1 MVYTVMNYR
10 NDAIKCSK
18 LKWNHELQAS
28 DFTAKFWTFYGI
40 IFMVYKSAYHEKVWS
55 IRFLQQQEKF
65 LAEFALFSVAKLSK
79 LKARARC
86 VGNF

>member
-1 MVYTVMNYR
+1 MKKSGRFV
-10 NDAIKCSK
+10 
-18 LKWNHELQAS
+18 
-28 DFTAKFWTFYGI
+28 FYNN
-40 IFMVYKSAYHEKVWS
+40 KKN
-55 IRFLQQQEKF
+55 F